1 MRLCRTADAKL
12 EDYLRRL
19 DQSDAA
25 ARNLTLVAAAL
36 LYIALW
42 INMTGAPGMLNQWL
56 LGTPELGVAPPA
68 GPSVTRV
75 NVESYLHASSYFR
88 LHPRNF
94 THMSDS
100 VDAGLVVLLAGAA

>member
-12 EDYLRRL
+12 EDYLQRL
-19 DQSDAA
+19 DQSD
-25 ARNLTLVAAAL
+25 AAAL

-75 NVESYLHASSYFR
+75 NVESYLHASCYFR